1 MKGDYYFALGN
12 GVHEALN
19 NVLAKKNGS
28 EDGLVS
34 VNEDA
39 VVNPE
44 NVQVWNLA
52 AKDMETYSANVQN
65 ALQDCDIN
73 NLIENTVEYTTR
85 TDWSKGWIL
94 EWKALLPQ
102 KL

>member
-1 MKGDYYFALGN
+1 M
-12 GVHEALN
+12 
-19 NVLAKKNGS
+19 
-28 EDGLVS
+28 S

-52 AKDMETYSANVQN
+52 AKDMETYSANVN

-73 NLIENTVEYTTR
+73 NLIRKYSRVYYKEQTGAR
-85 TDWSKGWIL
+85 AGL
-94 EWKALLPQ
+94 QWKALLPQ

>member
-1 MKGDYYFALGN
+1 M
-12 GVHEALN
+12 
-19 NVLAKKNGS
+19 
-28 EDGLVS
+28 S

-52 AKDMETYSANVQN
+52 AKDIETYSANVQN

-85 TDWSKGWIL
+85 TDWSKGWTAVESITPTEAMMEGL
-94 EWKALLPQ
+94 RNSRTELTENGEGTTWGKEMCIRDR
-102 KL
+102 